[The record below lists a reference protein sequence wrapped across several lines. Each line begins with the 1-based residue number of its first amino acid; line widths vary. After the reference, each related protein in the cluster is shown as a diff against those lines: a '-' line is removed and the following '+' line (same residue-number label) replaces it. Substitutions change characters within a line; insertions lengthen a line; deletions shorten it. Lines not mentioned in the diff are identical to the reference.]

1 MNLAANINLHVHR
14 MRNPDQPGSLHD
26 LTFAASPLS
35 SLRNFVQRPYFHAN
49 SKVHKRPLSPKMVC
63 LVHYL
68 VIIILPHF
76 PQSSGSTP
84 LTNKMKRRRGET
96 RHSSDSLAQDA
107 ARLDISS
114 TSRTAGYHPATRH
127 ALTKK
132 RAKAING
139 ALAVWFPNVHDTRGM
154 PWRKPFDP
162 TLGSEARGQR
172 AYEVCTSD
180 SGQLRTVE

>member
-1 MNLAANINLHVHR
+1 MIPSIYHSAHTGIWKNSSSWGWFGV
-14 MRNPDQPGSLHD
+14 GSRSGPALIV
-26 LTFAASPLS
+26 PQ
-35 SLRNFVQRPYFHAN
+35 LRTDTLISMQVA
-49 SKVHKRPLSPKMVC
+49 KVRKRRKRPLSPKMVC

-76 PQSSGSTP
+76 PQSSGYTS
-84 LTNKMKRRRGET
+84 LTNRMKRRREET
-96 RHSSDSLAQDA
+96 RHSSDSLARDA

-114 TSRTAGYHPATRH
+114 ASRPAGHHPATRH
-127 ALTKK
+127 TLTKK
-132 RAKAING
+132 RAKAINN

-162 TLGSEARGQR
+162 TLSSEARGQR

-180 SGQLRTVE
+180 AG